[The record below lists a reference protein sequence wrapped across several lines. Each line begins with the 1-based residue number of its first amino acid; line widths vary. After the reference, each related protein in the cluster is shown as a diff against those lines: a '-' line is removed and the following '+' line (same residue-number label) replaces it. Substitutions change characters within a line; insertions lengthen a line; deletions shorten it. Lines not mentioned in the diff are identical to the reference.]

1 MTRLDEVMMDKT
13 LSNVSK
19 MIYSSVYVATGG
31 DEVLLTLDGF
41 ERMYASVVTDAEKS
55 VAECFDELLSKGL
68 IAVNAEQDNGVTV
81 YRLIRCN
88 ATRDYSQLAVIPGF
102 LFWRRSIMKELGF
115 IRYGEMIR
123 TNVRHLGLCNHVHL
137 DRL

>member
-41 ERMYASVVTDAEKS
+41 ERMYASVVTDTEKS
-55 VAECFDELLSKGL
+55 DEECFEELLSKGL
-68 IAVNAEQDNGVTV
+68 FAVETEQDDGVTV
-81 YRLIRCN
+81 YRLIR
-88 ATRDYSQLAVIPGF
+88 
-102 LFWRRSIMKELGF
+102 
-115 IRYGEMIR
+115 
-123 TNVRHLGLCNHVHL
+123 
-137 DRL
+137 